1 MRSSAQSY
9 YNALLAAG
17 RVHELTLLEA
27 QRDLDRAN
35 RAAGYPTLFG
45 F

>member
-1 MRSSAQSY
+1 MRSSARSY

-17 RVHELTLLEA
+17 RVHALTLTEA
-27 QRDLDRAN
+27 QRDLDRATQ
-35 RAAGYPTLFG
+35 RIELTQPFS

>member
-1 MRSSAQSY
+1 VRSNVRSY

-17 RVHELTLLEA
+17 RVHALTLTEA
-27 QRDLDRAN
+27 QRDLDRVT
-35 RAAGYPTLFG
+35 RVEFMQPFG